1 VALLRGINVGRNK
14 RIAMS
19 DLRDVAE
26 GLGWRQVTTLLA
38 TGNLIFTPRPAEA
51 RADVAKL
58 AAKLEQALADRHRL
72 VSRVV
77 VLSID
82 DVETVLKEQ
91 PFGSRADN
99 PSRLLVAAYLDG
111 TVRKKLEALSS
122 QDWAPGALAL
132 GRHAAYLWCPDGILE
147 SALLAAVTRAT
158 GDGLTARN
166 WSTWQKIHRLAAATS
181 RPAPGQRS
189 RIDLSAG

>member
-26 GLGWRQVTTLLA
+26 GLGWSQVTTLLA
-38 TGNLIFTPRPAEA
+38 TGNLIFTPQPAEA
-51 RADVAKL
+51 RADTAKL
-58 AAKLEQALADRHRL
+58 AAKLEKALADRHRL
-72 VSRVV
+72 ASRVV

-91 PFGSRADN
+91 PFGARADN

-111 TVRKKLEALSS
+111 TVRKKLEVLVS

-181 RPAPGQRS
+181 KPAPGQRS